1 MLYNKKKERVKQQVD
16 CMTCPYFDK
25 SQKKCNGLGKN
36 CFEYDPKTRTAID
49 PVTKLS
55 IRIDKI

>member
-1 MLYNKKKERVKQQVD
+1 MLYNREKERVKRQVD

-25 SQKKCNGLGKN
+25 EKKKCNGLGKT
-36 CFEYDPKTRTAID
+36 CFEYDPKTKTVID
-49 PVTKLS
+49 PITKLA

>member
-1 MLYNKKKERVKQQVD
+1 MLYNKEKERIKKQVD
-16 CMTCPYFDK
+16 CMTCKYFDK
-25 SQKKCNGLGKN
+25 VEKKCNGIGKN
-36 CFEYDPKTRTAID
+36 CFEYDARTRTVID